1 MAQFFINRPVF
12 AIVLSIFITL
22 GGVIA
27 GLNLPIAQYPDITNP
42 QVQVSANY
50 VGSNSEVVE
59 QSVAQL
65 IEQQVNGVEK
75 MISMESTSSDNGQY
89 TLTVKF
95 ELGVDGDMAAVQV
108 QNRVAQANS
117 QLPQEVISSG
127 VTTQK
132 VSPDTIMYVAL
143 RSPQGTYDST
153 FLKNYSSIYLVDDI
167 KRINGVAQVNEY
179 GSDFAMRIWLL
190 PDKMAQLGISVTDV
204 SNAIKTQNL
213 QSPAGAIGQLPSAAG
228 QEFQYTAQ
236 VKGRL
241 SDPAEFG
248 GIIVRAQPDGS
259 FVRIRDVARVEL
271 AAKDYTFASDLNAKD
286 ATLFGVQLTPEA
298 NALDTVNK
306 IREVIETAAKK
317 FPVDMEQVVVID
329 NTLFVRESLREV
341 VQTFAEALALVL
353 IIVFIFLQ
361 SWRATLIPM
370 LAIPVSL
377 VGTFGCFVILGF
389 SINTLTLFAM
399 VLAIGLVVDDAIVVV
414 EAVEHHMRF
423 NGMKPKEATVQ
434 AMKDVSGP
442 VVAIAFVLASVF
454 IPVAFMGGTVGVLYK
469 QFALTIAVSMALSA
483 FVALTLTPSLCV
495 LLLKPHDPNAHKGVI
510 SRFFEW
516 FNLGIERMTEKYG
529 SGVKFALRRSK
540 LALVML
546 LVLVAC
552 TLALARVV
560 PSTFV
565 PDEDLGYY
573 MATVTLPEASNLN
586 RTRAAAQEV
595 SAIIDKFPVVEN
607 TIAISGYDVMSGTV
621 KSNSAVV
628 FTGLKPWAERQTPA
642 LKAAGMIRQ
651 TYGAVAPMTKG
662 TVMVF
667 NPPTLSGVSGYG
679 GISLRLRDLSG
690 GTLENLEQVTQNFLA
705 AARKR
710 PEIGLIYTTF
720 NSSTPA
726 YRFDVDRE
734 KTEKMQVPV
743 SDVFNALQVFL
754 GGMQVND
761 MNLFGRT
768 YKVTIQADP
777 QFRSDTT
784 SLRFFHLRTTNG
796 DSIPLS
802 TLVKPVDI
810 NGPTMIQRFNGVRA
824 VKITGNPADGYSTG
838 EAITALEEV
847 MAETLPDTFGYEWA
861 DQTREEKMSGQRA
874 PIVFGMA
881 ILFVFLCL
889 SALYES
895 WSIPFAVL
903 LSVPTGIFGCF
914 LFQHLRTLENS
925 VYMQIG
931 LVMLIGLAAKNAI
944 LIVEFAKAGTDRG
957 LSPTE
962 AAVEAAK
969 LRLRPILMTSLA
981 FILGCIPLAIAS
993 GAGAAARNSMGTAVV
1008 GGMLTATLFGIFIV
1022 PVLFVVVETLAAKL
1036 SRKEE
1041 KPVEK
1046 TEEH

>member
-27 GLNLPIAQYPDITNP
+27 GLNLPIAQYPNITNP

-89 TLTVKF
+89 SLTVKF
-95 ELGVDGDMAAVQV
+95 ELGVNGDMAAVQV
-108 QNRVAQANS
+108 QNRVSQANS

-132 VSPDTIMYVAL
+132 VAPDTIMYVAL
-143 RSPQGTYDST
+143 RSPKGTYDST

-167 KRINGVAQVNEY
+167 KRINGVAQVMEF
-179 GSDFAMRIWLL
+179 GSDFAIRIWLL
-190 PDKMAQLGISVTDV
+190 PDKMAQLGVSVNDV
-204 SNAIKTQNL
+204 GNAIKTQNL
-213 QSPAGAIGQLPSAAG
+213 QSPAGAIGQLPSAPG

-241 SDPAEFG
+241 SNPDEFG
-248 GIIVRAQPDGS
+248 SIIVRAQPDGS
-259 FVRIRDVARVEL
+259 FIRIRDVARVEL
-271 AAKDYTFASDLNAKD
+271 AAKDYTFFSDLNAQD

-298 NALDTVNK
+298 NALDTVSK
-306 IREVIETAAKK
+306 VREAIETAAKK
-317 FPVDMEQVVVID
+317 FPADMEQVIVID

-341 VQTFAEALALVL
+341 TETFAEALALVL
-353 IIVFIFLQ
+353 IIVFVFLQ

-370 LAIPVSL
+370 LAVPVSL
-377 VGTFGCFVILGF
+377 IGTFGAFVILGF

-414 EAVEHHMRF
+414 EAVEHQMRF
-423 NGMKPKEATVQ
+423 KGLNPKEATVQ

-483 FVALTLTPSLCV
+483 FVALTLTPALCV
-495 LLLKPHDPNAHKGVI
+495 LLLKPHDPNAHQGRL

-516 FNLGIERMTEKYG
+516 FNDWLERMTSRYG
-529 SGVKFALRRSK
+529 LGVGYALRRTK
-540 LALVML
+540 LALTLL
-546 LVLVAC
+546 LVMVAC
-552 TLALARVV
+552 TLVLARLV

-573 MATVTLPEASNLN
+573 MGTVTLPEAANLN
-586 RTRAAAQEV
+586 RTRDAAREV
-595 SAIIDKFPVVEN
+595 TALINKFPAVEN

-621 KSNSAVV
+621 KSNSAM
-628 FTGLKPWAERQTPA
+628 FFAGLKPWDERQKA
-642 LKAAGMIRQ
+642 ELKAAGLIRR
-651 TYGAVAPMTKG
+651 TYGATAGLTKG
-662 TVMVF
+662 NIMVF

-690 GTLENLEQVTQNFLA
+690 GTLDNLEQVTQTFLA

-710 PEIGLIYTTF
+710 PEISLIYTTF
-720 NSSTPA
+720 DPATPA
-726 YRFDVDRE
+726 YRFDVDRD
-734 KTEKMQVPV
+734 KAEKMQVAV

-761 MNLFGRT
+761 MNMFGRT
-768 YKVTIQADP
+768 YKVTMQADP
-777 QFRSDTT
+777 QYRANVD
-784 SLRFFHLRTTNG
+784 SLRFFHILTANG
-796 DSIPLS
+796 DRIPLS

-824 VKITGNPADGYSTG
+824 VKISANPAPGYSTG
-838 EAITALEEV
+838 QVIDVLEEV
-847 MAETLPDTFGYEWA
+847 MAQTLPDTFGYEWA

-889 SALYES
+889 AALYES

-903 LSVPTGIFGCF
+903 LSVPTGMFGSF
-914 LFQHLRTLENS
+914 LFQHFRDLENS

-944 LIVEFAKAGTDRG
+944 LIIEFAKAGVDRG
-957 LSPTE
+957 LSPVD

-981 FILGCIPLAIAS
+981 FIIGCIPLMIAS
-993 GAGAAARNSMGTAVV
+993 GASSASRQSMGTAVV
-1008 GGMLTATLFGIFIV
+1008 GGMCTATLFGIFIV

-1036 SRKEE
+1036 SRK
-1041 KPVEK
+1041 KS
-1046 TEEH
+1046 